1 MNGEGKRDMVQCSL
15 CKREFEEEAV
25 IKAGDYRV
33 CAECKPLFF
42 QRLREGLSLT
52 GEMTYGGF
60 WIRFG
65 ARMVDSILLLAVGV
79 LLMVAG
85 GFGKGSF
92 LLRLLGYPIAIAY
105 ETYFVGRY
113 GATLGKMAC
122 GLKVVRS
129 EGQNVSYGRAFGR
142 YWACL
147 LSSMTLTIG
156 YIMAAFDS
164 QKRALH
170 DRICDTR
177 VIRT

>member
-1 MNGEGKRDMVQCSL
+1 MVQCSL
-15 CKREFEEEAV
+15 CKREFDEEAV

-42 QRLREGLSLT
+42 QRLREGLNLT

-60 WIRFG
+60 WIRFA
-65 ARMVDSILLLAVGV
+65 ARMVDGILFLAVTV
-79 LLMVAG
+79 LLVAAG
-85 GFGKGSF
+85 GFGMGGI
-92 LLRLLGYPIAIAY
+92 LLRLVVYPIAIAY
-105 ETYFVGRY
+105 ETYFVGHY

-129 EGQNVSYGRAFGR
+129 EGQTVSYGRAFGR
-142 YWACL
+142 YWASL
-147 LSSMTLTIG
+147 LSSMIFLIG

-164 QKRALH
+164 EKRALH